1 MNIFIKSFNRPY
13 LLDRCLQSIYLNVK
27 GINSIIVLDDGTP
40 DLYLDRIKETFPDII
55 IKKSEFHKE
64 KSDMILSGQVLK
76 NKLSFPGKFWHRE
89 CSSSRGEYF
98 LLLEDDMYIVEK
110 IDLNNLYKVM
120 IDNRLQL
127 FKLFWLGA
135 KKLNFGKIVSNEGYE
150 LLYPKFPFTSSANFR
165 RITQNKFGIFS
176 HLERLGLKYYN
187 TFILPFYS
195 HYMVAGGIYS
205 KEYFSYLWNNIDTLN
220 EYTQVFRSLEYYE
233 KNAIEFKIGKA
244 KKESIKTTFLSS
256 ATNEMPNSNLSMFNF
271 NHKMNEAWVE
281 DKMNV
286 MSGFPNGMSKLELS
300 KFLTKEENIE
310 WEKWIA
316 DFTNN
321 FKNLGC
327 DTNS

>member
-1 MNIFIKSFNRPY
+1 MDIFIKSFNRPY
-13 LLDRCLQSIYLNVK
+13 LLDRCLQSIYLNIE
-27 GINSIIVLDDGTP
+27 GISSIIILDDGTP
-40 DLYLDRIKETFPDII
+40 DLYLDKIKKSFPNII

-64 KSDMILSGQVLK
+64 KSDMILSGQILK
-76 NKLSFPGKFWHRE
+76 NKLKFPGKFWHRE
-89 CSSSRGEYF
+89 CISSNGQFF

-110 IDLNNLYKVM
+110 INLNDLHKIM
-120 IDNRLQL
+120 IDNQLQL

-135 KKLNFGKIVSNEGYE
+135 KKLNFGKIVSNKDYE
-150 LLYPKFPFTSSANFR
+150 LLYPKYPFTSSANFR
-165 RITQNKFGIFS
+165 RIIQNKFGIFNY
-176 HLERLGLKYYN
+176 LEKLGIKYYN

-195 HYMVAGGIYS
+195 HYMVAGGIYN
-205 KEYFSYLWNNIDTLN
+205 KEYFSYLWNNIDILN

-244 KKESIKTTFLSS
+244 KKESVKTTFLSS
-256 ATNEMPNSNLSMFNF
+256 ATNEMPNSKLSMFDF

-281 DKMNV
+281 DKIDV

-300 KFLTKEENIE
+300 KFLTKEEDVE

-316 DFTNN
+316 DFSNN
-321 FKNLGC
+321 FKKLGC